1 MIDGV
6 LLKSLDTHQDE
17 RGFFREIIRE
27 TDDFFQEGFGPWSH
41 SLMYPGVIKAWHIHK
56 KQTDWWYVSTGVLK
70 IVLYDKRPES
80 ATYRQNMERMPGDG
94 YDPSILKTP
103 PPRVWLMGASA
114 LQAQPIF
121 STSLLI
127 LTIRRTKVVFPTMI
141 RKSGMTGSR
150 DLRLC
155 RSNFQAGRVEN
166 RFPC

>member
-6 LLKSLDTHQDE
+6 VLKSLDTHQDE
-17 RGFFREIIRE
+17 RRFFREIIRE

-80 ATYRQNMERMPGDG
+80 ATYRQNMERMLGDG

-103 PPRVWLMGASA
+103 PGCGSWVQVPCRPSQSSLHHFSYLRSGGQRSYSPR
-114 LQAQPIF
+114 
-121 STSLLI
+121 
-127 LTIRRTKVVFPTMI
+127 
-141 RKSGMTGSR
+141 
-150 DLRLC
+150 
-155 RSNFQAGRVEN
+155 
-166 RFPC
+166 